1 MDEIRLEESAL
12 FRGIP
17 EDRLEIC
24 CNMLKGRIRICRGQE
39 TVQRPG
45 DPLQGIGLVLSGE
58 VEAAREHLQGR
69 RTMVAVLRPGDL
81 FGEAVALGMLE
92 SAPVAI
98 TARTSC
104 RIWFFSPAALFDP
117 SREHLELR
125 TILQRNLLTILA
137 SKTLMLG
144 ERLEILGQKT
154 IKGKLAAYLLPRA
167 PGQPGTWFGIPH
179 SRTGLAELLSTD
191 RSALSRALSE
201 LKRDGILVVDG
212 NRFCLT
218 DPDKLAAWLA

>member
-1 MDEIRLEESAL
+1 MDEIRLEDSAL

-17 EDRLEIC
+17 EESLETC
-24 CNMLKGRIRICRGQE
+24 YRMLRGRIRTCRGQE
-39 TVQRPG
+39 TLQRPG
-45 DPLQGIGLVLSGE
+45 EPLQGIGLVLMGE

-81 FGEAVALGMLE
+81 FGEAAALGMLE

-98 TARTSC
+98 TARTGS

-117 SREHLELR
+117 SRERLELR

-167 PGQPGTWFGIPH
+167 PAEAGVWFGISH
-179 SRTGLAELLSTD
+179 NRTGLAELLTTD

-201 LKRDGILVVDG
+201 LKRDGILMVEG
-212 NRFCLT
+212 NRFCLP
-218 DPDKLAAWLA
+218 DPVKLAAWLA